1 MLRKCSEK
9 KEVHFQRRSEYS
21 LWKLSLGRGCL
32 IIYCL
37 FSLEKNWLSFLFMLF
52 ITKYMILVLQET
64 IKRSKDVSSICFFFF
79 HLFVG
84 LLSMVLESF
93 FHGFVQDVQFIP
105 ISISY
110 EKITEEQLY
119 LFELLGIPKPKE
131 SLSVRIHI
139 FLIFSRQIVLYIWLE
154 RFVLTYFDERSVE
167 TQFQVLF
174 FVSFVIWIPSE
185 LEGKIA
191 TK

>member
-1 MLRKCSEK
+1 
-9 KEVHFQRRSEYS
+9 
-21 LWKLSLGRGCL
+21 
-32 IIYCL
+32 
-37 FSLEKNWLSFLFMLF
+37 MLF
-52 ITKYMILVLQET
+52 ITKYIILVLQET
-64 IKRSKDVSSICFFFF
+64 IKRLKDVSSIFFFF

-139 FLIFSRQIVLYIWLE
+139 FLIFSRQIVLYI
-154 RFVLTYFDERSVE
+154 
-167 TQFQVLF
+167 
-174 FVSFVIWIPSE
+174 
-185 LEGKIA
+185 
-191 TK
+191 

>member
-1 MLRKCSEK
+1 M
-9 KEVHFQRRSEYS
+9 
-21 LWKLSLGRGCL
+21 
-32 IIYCL
+32 
-37 FSLEKNWLSFLFMLF
+37 FLPF
-52 ITKYMILVLQET
+52 V
-64 IKRSKDVSSICFFFF
+64 FFFF
-79 HLFVG
+79 DLFVG

-139 FLIFSRQIVLYIWLE
+139 FLIFSRQIVLYI
-154 RFVLTYFDERSVE
+154 
-167 TQFQVLF
+167 
-174 FVSFVIWIPSE
+174 
-185 LEGKIA
+185 
-191 TK
+191 

>member
-1 MLRKCSEK
+1 M
-9 KEVHFQRRSEYS
+9 
-21 LWKLSLGRGCL
+21 
-32 IIYCL
+32 
-37 FSLEKNWLSFLFMLF
+37 FLPF
-52 ITKYMILVLQET
+52 
-64 IKRSKDVSSICFFFF
+64 FFFF

-191 TK
+191 TMVIFSIQLLKYWTKMQLWQYSFGFSV